1 MDTQNSGWNLQK
13 EKGCPQFH
21 AVFTIYTLEF
31 SDGCPQFH
39 AVFTIYTQNI
49 SAIQELQR
57 YLNLESEGYLDIDD
71 LHYIIP

>member
-13 EKGCPQFH
+13 EK
-21 AVFTIYTLEF
+21 
-31 SDGCPQFH
+31 GCPQFH